1 MAAVAF
7 DTYKMIKRLR
17 DAGFTDTQAEAV
29 SGAVQEG
36 STVDLSILATKA
48 DLAETKAELKADNL
62 RLETKI
68 EAAKA
73 DILKTMSA
81 LIFSAV
87 VVNALVIFGAVFG
100 LAKMLGH

>member
-1 MAAVAF
+1 
-7 DTYKMIKRLR
+7 
-17 DAGFTDTQAEAV
+17 
-29 SGAVQEG
+29 
-36 STVDLSILATKA
+36 VDLSILATKA

>member
-68 EAAKA
+68 EAAKN
-73 DILKTMSA
+73 DTLKAIMA